1 LVARSEALGLLGLD
15 CASRLP
21 EISVSA
27 YVICDESRTFEPFR
41 TYYDTLVRMLG
52 EVAGLLAWVLEMTPI
67 L

>member
-1 LVARSEALGLLGLD
+1 
-15 CASRLP
+15 LP